1 MTLSDLIISGHS
13 CLLVVGLVRY
23 KGKENDFQVLA
34 SFWLVLAFFWRLV
47 CLCFL
52 RTAYC
57 FVKALLFLIH
67 KHNLGIL
74 RLVINCY

>member
-34 SFWLVLAFFWRLV
+34 FLASTGNFLEVSLSLFFKD
-47 CLCFL
+47 C
-52 RTAYC
+52 
-57 FVKALLFLIH
+57 LLF
-67 KHNLGIL
+67 
-74 RLVINCY
+74 R